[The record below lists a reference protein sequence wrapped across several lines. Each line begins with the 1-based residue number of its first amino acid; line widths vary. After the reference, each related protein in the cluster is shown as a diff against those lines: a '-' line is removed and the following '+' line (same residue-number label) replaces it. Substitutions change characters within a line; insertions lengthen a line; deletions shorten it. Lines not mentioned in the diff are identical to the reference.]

1 MKDAKTPTSA
11 KELSLF
17 DSSGK
22 EVEKFKLPKVLSD
35 AKVNSELLHTVVLMY
50 QTNSKT
56 KLGSVK
62 NRGEVSGG
70 GIKPWRQ
77 KGTGRARVGST
88 RNPIWRKGGSVFG
101 PIPRDSHYSLP
112 QKMRSQALKSS
123 IIDKLNEDRI
133 LVLEKL
139 KIEKPKTKLLYTVL
153 QSLKIKEKAL
163 LILAEPDE
171 AIFLAAR
178 NLAHLEVKLAS
189 DVNAFDVLRFRKLIV
204 LKPAF
209 EQLVTRMK

>member
-11 KELSLF
+11 KEIPLF

-22 EVEKFKLPKVLSD
+22 EVEKLKLPKVLSD
-35 AKVNSELLHTVVLMY
+35 AKVNTELLHTVVLMY

-101 PIPRDSHYSLP
+101 PVPRDSHYSLP

-123 IIDKLNEDRI
+123 IIDKLNDDKVTI
-133 LVLEKL
+133 LEKL
-139 KIEKPKTKLLYTVL
+139 KIEKPKTKLLFSIL
-153 QSLKIKEKAL
+153 NSLKIKEKAL
-163 LILAEPDE
+163 LILAEPD
-171 AIFLAAR
+171 ASIFLAAR

-189 DVNAFDVLRFRKLIV
+189 DVNAFDVLRFRRLIV
-204 LKPAF
+204 LKAAF
-209 EQLVTRMK
+209 EQLVARMK

>member
-1 MKDAKTPTSA
+1 MKDTKATA
-11 KELSLF
+11 KEIPLF

-35 AKVNSELLHTVVLMY
+35 SKVNTELLHTVVLMY

-77 KGTGRARVGST
+77 KGTGRARVGSN
-88 RNPIWRKGGSVFG
+88 RNPVWRKGGSVFG
-101 PIPRDSHYSLP
+101 PVPRDSHYSLP

-123 IIDKLNEDRI
+123 IIDKLNEDRVI
-133 LVLEKL
+133 ILEKIKL
-139 KIEKPKTKLLYTVL
+139 EKPKTKILSSILN
-153 QSLKIKEKAL
+153 SLKIKEKAL
-163 LILAEPDE
+163 LILSEPDKSV
-171 AIFLAAR
+171 FFAAR
-178 NLAHLEVKLAS
+178 NMPHLEVKLAN
-189 DVNAFDVLRFRKLIV
+189 DVNAFDVLRFRRLVV